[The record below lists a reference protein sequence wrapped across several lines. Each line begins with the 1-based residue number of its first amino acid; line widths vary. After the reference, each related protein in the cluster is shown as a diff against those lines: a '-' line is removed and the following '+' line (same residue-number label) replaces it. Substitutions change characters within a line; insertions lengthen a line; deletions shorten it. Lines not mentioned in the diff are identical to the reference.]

1 MKNNYHSSSCVTNT
15 QESRF
20 SDLPEEYHSLEGKKA
35 NDYHLAPGVQNKK
48 VDQFSCK
55 FFFPSYHY
63 ILHLEAIMP
72 IPNKQVKYKE
82 ASLVGALRKE
92 QMAETAIQKLEAE
105 LKRMNYLACLIIR
118 RSSFIMLFWKKILN
132 Y

>member
-1 MKNNYHSSSCVTNT
+1 MKHNYHSLSCVTNT

-20 SDLPEEYHSLEGKKA
+20 GDLPEEYHSLEGKKA
-35 NDYHLAPGVQNKK
+35 NDYRLALGVQNK

-63 ILHLEAIMP
+63 IPHLEAIML
-72 IPNKQVKYKE
+72 IPNKQMKYME

-105 LKRMNYLACLIIR
+105 LKRMNYLLCLIIR